1 MDLVEIRKKAGKK
14 RNKPAPAAETSASEA
29 VKAEAA
35 PPASPAESA
44 EQSPRA
50 AKEPGTRATAN
61 KPVKATEPEAVEEE
75 TPVPVPVTPKAK
87 SKPTKKAPVE
97 EIDPIEALFSFRIEG
112 DLATEETYLQALMGK
127 DESVD
132 SQQQQWLT
140 FSLGSEE
147 YALDIESISEII
159 KPREVTD
166 IPRVPAFI
174 RGIISLRGIIVPI
187 FDLKGRLKLGAV
199 DDKHSARIIVCQLG
213 ERIAGF
219 LVDSINQ
226 VVNIPLSRIE
236 PPPTVLSGVDR
247 DFVEGVGRVDGRLLI
262 LLDLSHV
269 INAELLH

>member
-14 RNKPAPAAETSASEA
+14 RKKLAPESETPVAETPQAAPVAPATEPVQA
-29 VKAEAA
+29 
-35 PPASPAESA
+35 
-44 EQSPRA
+44 PRA
-50 AKEPGTRATAN
+50 AKSPVAPATAAASKPLAEPVEEDAPVPAAPKAKA
-61 KPVKATEPEAVEEE
+61 KPVK
-75 TPVPVPVTPKAK
+75 KA
-87 SKPTKKAPVE
+87 SAEDV
-97 EIDPIEALFSFRIEG
+97 DPIEALFSFRIEG
-112 DLATEETYLQALMGK
+112 DLATEETYLKALMGK
-127 DESVD
+127 DETVD

-140 FSLGSEE
+140 FSLGEEE
-147 YALDIESISEII
+147 YALDIESITEII

-199 DDKHSARIIVCQLG
+199 DDRPSARIIVCQLG

-269 INAELLH
+269 INAELVH